1 MHMRLPHL
9 FLLMAFA
16 GCAPAVGWAQGTDSV
31 AVEDVEFAGVQALD
45 PALLR
50 AAIETREST
59 CASPFYTAFCALGDV
74 DWAER
79 RAYLAPAAL
88 PRDEEA
94 IRRTYAAWGYPAASA
109 RASVDTL
116 PDGDVRV
123 RFEIAESDPLR
134 VRGVVLRGAES
145 LPSLTA
151 ADLPIGPGDVYALPR
166 IQAAQRVIARRY
178 GERGHAFVQVDAPPQ
193 PVEGGAADVVL
204 QVTPGPVAVMG
215 PTNVTAERPL
225 ESDDVRRRLP
235 WRAGQRFSPALLE
248 HAAERLYDLPIVDS
262 VDVRPGPVAWSDSV
276 VETTISVGTGR
287 AGRYELQGVVGSSR
301 CVGAEGFVTHAHAF
315 GAPRVLTLS
324 ASASNLLAS
333 ELCGRDETGE
343 FREPA
348 FTVRAALAEPVGR
361 ASWLLFEGA
370 LLRETAP
377 GAYVRRGWQ
386 ARVGARRELARGVDG
401 TLAFAPE
408 RGDATAA
415 SAFLCALHGECGTAA
430 AQEDAYLLAPVEAR
444 LDWAPPNARAA
455 LGPPAPGPAW
465 LAPERPRWVP
475 SLSLAVSTAG
485 GPTGSDYAFARA
497 VLEGS
502 ATRLVSRTVQIGG
515 RARLSMLVDGD
526 ERLPPQLRL
535 FGGGPRGVRGVPAN
549 LLGPR
554 MLIARDTAD
563 VLCDDIAICA
573 PLGREDVF
581 VRGVGGDLLAEA
593 SVEARLWATRS
604 IQLAAFV
611 DAGAV
616 RARGDAGSPLGT
628 RTESIVTPGVGVLAL
643 TPAGPI
649 RLDLAYNPSPARE
662 YPLLARNPDGSYR
675 LLGTAVY
682 DPYTYD
688 APGAWTEFRR
698 RLQLQLSMGTPF

>member
-1 MHMRLPHL
+1 MRLPRL
-9 FLLMAFA
+9 VVLIAFVVS
-16 GCAPAVGWAQGTDSV
+16 APAPGRAQGADSA
-31 AVEDVEFAGVQALD
+31 AVEDLEFVGVRALD

-59 CASPFYTAFCALGDV
+59 CASPFYSVFCALGDA

-79 RAYLAPAAL
+79 RAYLDPATL

-94 IRRTYAAWGYPAASA
+94 IRRTYFTWGYSAATA

-123 RFEIAESDPLR
+123 RFDVAEGAPLR
-134 VRGVVLRGAES
+134 VRGVVLRGAEAI
-145 LPSLTA
+145 PALTA
-151 ADLPIGPGDVYALPR
+151 ADLPVRPGDVYALPR
-166 IQAAQRVIARRY
+166 IQAAQRLVARRF
-178 GERGHAFVQVDAPPQ
+178 GERGHAFVRVDAPPQ

-204 QVTPGPVAVMG
+204 EVTPGPVAVFG

-262 VDVRPGPVAWSDSV
+262 VDVRPGAVTWSDSV
-276 VETTISVGTGR
+276 VETSIAAGTGR
-287 AGRYELQGVVGSSR
+287 AGRYELRGVVGSSR

-348 FTVRAALAEPVGR
+348 FTVRAALAQPVGR
-361 ASWLLFEGA
+361 ASWLLLEGA

-386 ARVGARRELARGVDG
+386 ARVGAARELARGVDA

-430 AQEDAYLLAPVEAR
+430 AREDAYLLAPVEAG

-455 LGPPAPGPAW
+455 LGPPSPGPAW
-465 LAPERPRWVP
+465 LAPDRPRWVP
-475 SLSLAVSTAG
+475 SLSLAVSAAG
-485 GPTGSDYAFARA
+485 APTGSDYAFARA

-502 ATRLVSRTVQIGG
+502 ATRLVGTRVQIGA
-515 RARLSMLVDGD
+515 RARLGAVAGD

-554 MLIARDTAD
+554 MLIARDTVD
-563 VLCDDIAICA
+563 VLCDDTAICA
-573 PLGREDVF
+573 PLGRQDVF
-581 VRGVGGDLLAEA
+581 VRGVGGDLLMEA
-593 SVEARLWATRS
+593 SVEARLWATRGV
-604 IQLAAFV
+604 QLAAFV

-616 RARGDAGSPLGT
+616 RARGDAASALGT
-628 RTESIVTPGVGVLAL
+628 RTESIITPGVGVLAL

-649 RLDLAYNPSPARE
+649 RVDLAYNPSPART

-675 LLGTAVY
+675 LLGTALY
-682 DPYTYD
+682 DPFTYD
-688 APGAWTEFRR
+688 DPDAWTEFRR
-698 RLQLQLSMGTPF
+698 RLQLQLSIGTQF